1 METITER
8 ERHTMLTRLDE
19 LMGPEVAAIVVRH
32 LPPRGWGDVATKHD
46 LVQLEDRITHR
57 FDAMLT
63 REVSGVRGEIAALRG
78 ALRSEIADQRDD
90 FRTELHTEIR
100 TMTRTYI
107 LGNVGLVVSV
117 AGLAFGAARLF

>member
-8 ERHTMLTRLDE
+8 ERHTMLTRFDE

-63 REVSGVRGEIAALRG
+63 REVSGVRGEIADL
-78 ALRSEIADQRDD
+78 RDD